1 MGGRRLFTATPPPS
15 HTMSELQDFVAVLV
29 RAGRTVSEIKKSAE
43 VAYDNKSLTRSQIYR
58 IIKSVKDGEN
68 TEDQQ
73 PLNSKKTKRTLD
85 LVAAAAVEEDA
96 HLNIDDLAAAHRVS
110 KRTIFN
116 ILYDNLG
123 LSKKSARWGPKMM
136 FTLPPL

>member
-1 MGGRRLFTATPPPS
+1 
-15 HTMSELQDFVAVLV
+15 MSELQDFVAVLV

-68 TEDQQ
+68 TEDQR

-85 LVAAAAVEEDA
+85 LVAAVAAAVEEDA

-123 LSKKSARWGPKMM
+123 LSKKSARWLLKML

>member
-1 MGGRRLFTATPPPS
+1 
-15 HTMSELQDFVAVLV
+15 MSELQDFVAVLV

-68 TEDQQ
+68 TEDQR

-85 LVAAAAVEEDA
+85 LVAAAVEEDA

-123 LSKKSARWGPKMM
+123 LSKKSARWLLKMLL
-136 FTLPPL
+136 TLPPL